1 MARSHQTS
9 GAVAR
14 APRAA
19 LYARVSTV
27 RHGQDVGLQLDE
39 LRQVAAQRGFVV
51 VQEFVDD
58 GISGAKASRPAL
70 DRMMADAQAGR
81 IDVVMV
87 WKLDRLARS
96 LAHLL
101 EIVAALSAAHV
112 SFVSLRDPGIDTT
125 TPTGRLMLQIVG
137 AFGEFERALVQE
149 RVRAGVE
156 RAKAAGK
163 HCGRRRT
170 ELDLRPA
177 LALLREG
184 RDLKEIA
191 RILKISR
198 TTLRRRLSEAGH
210 WPTPHQPLQ
219 PEVPCA

>member
-1 MARSHQTS
+1 MARSHQNS

-191 RILKISR
+191 RILHVSR
-198 TTLRRRLSEAGH
+198 TTLRRRLTEAGH

-219 PEVPCA
+219 PEVPCD

>member
-1 MARSHQTS
+1 MARSHQNS

-27 RHGQDVGLQLDE
+27 RHGQDVGLQLEE

-191 RILKISR
+191 RILHVSR
-198 TTLRRRLSEAGH
+198 TTLRRRLTEAGH

-219 PEVPCA
+219 PEVPCD

>member
-1 MARSHQTS
+1 MARSHETS
-9 GAVAR
+9 GAR

-101 EIVAALSAAHV
+101 EIVATLSAAHV
-112 SFVSLRDPGIDTT
+112 SFVSLRDPGIYTT

-156 RAKAAGK
+156 RAKAGAPLARRQALRAPPHRAGR
-163 HCGRRRT
+163 GR
-170 ELDLRPA
+170 P
-177 LALLREG
+177 
-184 RDLKEIA
+184 
-191 RILKISR
+191 
-198 TTLRRRLSEAGH
+198 
-210 WPTPHQPLQ
+210 
-219 PEVPCA
+219 

>member
-1 MARSHQTS
+1 
-9 GAVAR
+9 
-14 APRAA
+14 
-19 LYARVSTV
+19 
-27 RHGQDVGLQLDE
+27 
-39 LRQVAAQRGFVV
+39 
-51 VQEFVDD
+51 
-58 GISGAKASRPAL
+58 
-70 DRMMADAQAGR
+70 
-81 IDVVMV
+81 
-87 WKLDRLARS
+87 
-96 LAHLL
+96 
-101 EIVAALSAAHV
+101 
-112 SFVSLRDPGIDTT
+112 
-125 TPTGRLMLQIVG
+125 MLQIVG

-191 RILKISR
+191 RILHVSR

-210 WPTPHQPLQ
+210 WPTPHQPPQ